1 MAGKKDL
8 ERLRRRKRRK
18 QNIIRA
24 TVHFFVWAGV
34 AVLYYIGF
42 SLFFDT
48 PWSTSSN
55 TRPTACAANTP
66 PSPSGTT
73 R

>member
-8 ERLRRRKRRK
+8 IRLRKRKRRK

-24 TVHFFVWAGV
+24 TIHFFVWAGV

-42 SLFFDT
+42 SVFFDT
-48 PWSTSSN
+48 PVEYEL
-55 TRPTACAANTP
+55 
-66 PSPSGTT
+66 
-73 R
+73 

>member
-8 ERLRRRKRRK
+8 IRLRKRKRRK

-24 TVHFFVWAGV
+24 TIHFFVWAGV

-42 SLFFDT
+42 SVFFDT
-48 PWSTSSN
+48 PVAVSYTHL
-55 TRPTACAANTP
+55 TLPTN
-66 PSPSGTT
+66 S
-73 R
+73 RV